1 MSLINRKALKNN
13 VSKILNQS
21 NEDIISLTDIEE
33 KSLCIFNNKNLNEYG
48 VFSRRMHQNLNELN
62 KLNGKKQIP
71 ILVTGSTGSGKEV
84 IAKYIQYEVDHNDGA
99 YVAINC
105 SNVNKEMFEAELF
118 GYNKGAFTGARVDGK
133 KGYIELAKNGTL
145 FLDEITEIEKD
156 VQVKLLRVLQERE
169 YYRLGGNEK
178 LNVNCRII
186 GATNRDI
193 KKLVDSG
200 EFREDLFYRL
210 NIVEI
215 NIPPLKN
222 RKEEIIP
229 LVSWFI
235 QHLNKQFNKNVKFI
249 ETKVLKLLYHYD
261 WPGNVRELKNLITQV
276 MIFIESDTVRFEHL
290 RIKDEL
296 DRLQT
301 KQLFVN
307 KKDIYSKENIIDK
320 LLEKPI
326 NIEQFTKEIVKAALI
341 KFDGNKTKAAK
352 YLGLKREQLYNRFK
366 LN

>member
-1 MSLINRKALKNN
+1 MQNN
-13 VSKILNQS
+13 LSKILKQS
-21 NEDIISLTDIEE
+21 DETIISFKDINK
-33 KSLCIFNNKNLNEYG
+33 KSLCIFKNNDLNEYG
-48 VFSRRMHQNLNELN
+48 IFTQRMRQGLLELN

-84 IAKYIQYEVDHNDGA
+84 IAKYIQYEVDNNEGP

-118 GYNKGAFTGARVDGK
+118 GYNKGAFTGALNDGK
-133 KGYIELAKNGTL
+133 KGYIELAQNGTL
-145 FLDEITEIEKD
+145 FLDEITEIERD

-169 YYRLGGNEK
+169 YYRLGGNER
-178 LNVNCRII
+178 LDVNCRII

-193 KKLVDSG
+193 KKLVKSG
-200 EFREDLFYRL
+200 DFREDLFYRL

-215 NIPPLKN
+215 NIPSLKN

-235 QHLNKQFNKNVKFI
+235 KNLNKQFDKEVEFV
-249 ETKVLKLLYHYD
+249 EAKVLKLLYHYD

-276 MIFIESDTVRFEHL
+276 MIFIESDTIRFEHL

-301 KQLFVN
+301 KQLSVKN
-307 KKDIYSKENIIDK
+307 VDKYSKENIIER

-326 NIEQFTKEIVKAALI
+326 NVEQFTKEIVKAALI